1 MFPFLWFI
9 FYEVS
14 KNIRQKTMVIKFRII
29 VTLEGGMDCK
39 GAVEAFSAARIYSID
54 LGIG

>member
-1 MFPFLWFI
+1 
-9 FYEVS
+9 
-14 KNIRQKTMVIKFRII
+14 MVIMFRII

-54 LGIG
+54 LGMG